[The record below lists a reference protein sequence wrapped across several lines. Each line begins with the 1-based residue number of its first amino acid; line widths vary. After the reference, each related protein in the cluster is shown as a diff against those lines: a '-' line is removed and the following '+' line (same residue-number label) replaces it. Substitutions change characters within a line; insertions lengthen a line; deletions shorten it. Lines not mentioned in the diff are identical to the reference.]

1 MNRSM
6 QMPERELERALG
18 ALLKVDAAAG
28 RLSRDP
34 WDAVAPRLGSQRSR
48 RPWEYVMEALNKP
61 RLPFKPQYIYTA
73 GAALVVVIA
82 VLLLVILLNT
92 DDGSNSESVPASAP
106 ESQIIV
112 DEPAGAAAVAVDPSV
127 NVEPGSDAAE
137 LVALWERQVAAVH
150 RWDFE
155 AYAQG
160 CSPGVFDTPD
170 QAEHTFTFTASGI
183 DASSAGRFNVRITDI
198 RLYGGDTAIVTMD
211 WLDGDRIMWSGLG
224 QFHEKTDGRWFQQ
237 GFGCTTQMNG

>member
-6 QMPERELERALG
+6 HIPERDFERALG
-18 ALLKVDAAAG
+18 ALLKVDAASA

-34 WDAVAPRLGSQRSR
+34 WDAIAPRLGSQRSR

-61 RLPFKPQYIYTA
+61 RLPFKPPYVYTA
-73 GAALVVVIA
+73 GATVIAVLA
-82 VLLLVILLNT
+82 VLLLVVLLNT
-92 DDGSNSESVPASAP
+92 DDGSDSESVPASAP

-155 AYAQG
+155 TYANG
-160 CSPGVFDTPD
+160 CSPGVSHAD
-170 QAEHTFTFTASGI
+170 EHVPPS
-183 DASSAGRFNVRITDI
+183 
-198 RLYGGDTAIVTMD
+198 
-211 WLDGDRIMWSGLG
+211 W
-224 QFHEKTDGRWFQQ
+224 FH
-237 GFGCTTQMNG
+237 